1 MEKGGKSVFHAG
13 GAASVRGMATYDDV
27 ARVAVGLA
35 EVTETDRRGTRVW
48 NVAGKAFAWERPFTG
63 ADRKRFAAAGI
74 EPTAGPV
81 LALACADLQ
90 EKGAVLSQ
98 GTPGLFDMEHFHGY
112 AAYLVALD
120 DVADTDLEVAVQDAW
135 AAKAPDRLLR

>member
-1 MEKGGKSVFHAG
+1 MQ
-13 GAASVRGMATYDDV
+13 GMATYDDV
-27 ARVAVGLA
+27 ARVAGGLA

-48 NVAGKAFAWERPFTG
+48 EVAGKAFAWERPFTG
-63 ADRKRFAAAGI
+63 ADRKRFAAAGVD
-74 EPTAGPV
+74 PTTGPV

-90 EKGAVLSQ
+90 EKDAVLAQ
-98 GTPGLFDMEHFHGY
+98 GTPGVFDMEHFHGY

-120 DVADTDLEVAVQDAW
+120 DVGAADLEAAVQDAW